1 MKPALQKY
9 FEDYGKKQG
18 VALLNFHFKEME
30 GIDKKVSYNMII
42 KLSETTRPELKN
54 ERYLKGVMT
63 FGKSHNYF
71 PLKVSRSSIYK
82 NYFEGKKNA

>member
-1 MKPALQKY
+1 MKPALEKY

-30 GIDKKVSYNMII
+30 GIDKKVSYKMIL

-54 ERYLKGVMT
+54 ERYLRGVRI